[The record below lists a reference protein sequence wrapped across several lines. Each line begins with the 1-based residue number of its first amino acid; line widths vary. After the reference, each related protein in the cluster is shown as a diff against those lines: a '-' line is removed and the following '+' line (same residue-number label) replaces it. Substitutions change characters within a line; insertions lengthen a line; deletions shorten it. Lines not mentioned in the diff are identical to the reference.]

1 MKPQDVLR
9 ALVDAGVVLWV
20 DGGRLRFRAATGV
33 VDHATRAQVPSCR
46 VAIVALMRAG
56 AVLPVRVAD
65 WPIGHRDDFE
75 ERAGI
80 LEFDG
85 GLARTAAEIEA
96 ERLVRSAF
104 TRAFVQQVLPR
115 SSP

>member
-1 MKPQDVLR
+1 MKPQDVLM
-9 ALVDAGVVLWV
+9 AVVDAGVVLWV
-20 DGGRLRFRAATGV
+20 DGARLRFRAATGV
-33 VDHATRAQVPSCR
+33 VVHAIRAQVPPCR
-46 VAIVALMRAG
+46 VAIVALVRAG

-65 WPIGHRDDFE
+65 WPAESRDDFE

-85 GLARTAAEIEA
+85 GLARMDAEIEA
-96 ERLVRSAF
+96 ERLVRSTF
-104 TRAFVQQVLPR
+104 TETFIQRVLPR